1 MKERVRI
8 VKIRGTSLCV
18 VIGATW
24 IRRRMI
30 TIHVYLISYSRLQKK
45 DILYFSYTH
54 DTVGCTESQAPS
66 QSIEKKYPRGG
77 EFRSLPDDLLNCIQK
92 VSLRCHLPP
101 GTYGKHPCLQNHVR
115 VKPAPANSLRTSVA
129 TDLNSAPV
137 VLGHRRAI
145 KSNRISRSTLM
156 LRE

>member
-1 MKERVRI
+1 M
-8 VKIRGTSLCV
+8 
-18 VIGATW
+18 IGDTW
-24 IRRRMI
+24 KRRRMI
-30 TIHVYLISYSRLQKK
+30 IDYGSCIISYSRLQGKE
-45 DILYFSYTH
+45 ILYFSYTP
-54 DTVGCTESQAPS
+54 DTAGCTESQAPS
-66 QSIEKKYPRGG
+66 QSMEKKYSRGG
-77 EFRSLPDDLLNCIQK
+77 EFRSLPDDLLNRIQK

-101 GTYGKHPCLQNHVR
+101 GTYGKHPCLQNHIR
-115 VKPAPANSLRTSVA
+115 VKPAPVNSLLTSVA